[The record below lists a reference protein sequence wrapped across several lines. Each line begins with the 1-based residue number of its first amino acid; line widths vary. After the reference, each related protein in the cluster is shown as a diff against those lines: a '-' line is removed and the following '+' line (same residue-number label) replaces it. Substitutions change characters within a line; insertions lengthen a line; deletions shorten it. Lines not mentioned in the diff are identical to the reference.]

1 MGPVAG
7 ELGATPSN
15 ATTTWATAFYEISK
29 VAVKKVR
36 KNMEHIEPTFIILI
50 YMYTHIYIRILILYN
65 II

>member
-36 KNMEHIEPTFIILI
+36 KTMEHIELTFIID
-50 YMYTHIYIRILILYN
+50 IYIYVY
-65 II
+65 